1 MITILEVIRR
11 STEHLEQRGTP
22 NPKLDAEWIVAH
34 SLGMGRMDLY
44 LQFERPLTEDELAP
58 MRPLLRR
65 RGNRE
70 PLQYVL
76 GETDFAGLC
85 LTCDCRALIPR
96 PETERLFEILTS
108 EQGPEPARILDL
120 GVGSGAL
127 ALALARFHPAAEV
140 VAADAS
146 KDALALAK
154 ENATAHDLAE
164 RVRFFQ
170 GDWFNAVPLEEK
182 PFELIVSN
190 PPYLTED
197 EWAEAELEVRGYEPK
212 GALVAEDAGAA
223 HLLEILAQAPN
234 HLAPSGLLALETGI
248 EHHPCLKK
256 AADQAGFADI
266 QALSDLSGRPRFF
279 LARLGA
285 AG

>member
-76 GETDFAGLC
+76 GETDFAGLR

-234 HLAPSGLLALETGI
+234 HLAPGGLLALETGV
-248 EHHPCLKK
+248 EHHPCLNK
-256 AADQAGFADI
+256 AADQAGYADI
-266 QALSDLSGRPRFF
+266 KALPDLSGRPRFF